1 MKIIQIT
8 EDEKM
13 SQGYMNDIDE
23 HLRQTLIY
31 DSNDSNDLLSAY
43 NEFIGEEYN
52 HDDDVISNH
61 TDYSV
66 SHMTTNRNS
75 SETDVCHHD
84 SDTES
89 FYNIWGEDNE
99 WLYNNELRNVVRN
112 IHR

>member
-1 MKIIQIT
+1 
-8 EDEKM
+8 M
-13 SQGYMNDIDE
+13 SHGLTNDTDV
-23 HLRQTLIY
+23 HLRNTLIY
-31 DSNDSNDLLSAY
+31 DSNEQLSAY

-52 HDDDVISNH
+52 HEDDVKSNH

-66 SHMTTNRNS
+66 SYEKMTTNRYP
-75 SETDVCHHD
+75 SETDEVCHHD

-99 WLYNNELRNVVRN
+99 WMYNNELRNVVRN